1 MPAVSMACGEDRH
14 DECKG
19 LAETVSSYAI
29 PCACPCHRRKD
40 MTMEKTRCPLGRA
53 EEIANEVLKLLG
65 TSCERIVVAGSIRRR
80 KPEVGDIEILA
91 IPKYGGLSCHVNLLD
106 QEILDLMH
114 RGILNFRLNKRG
126 RRAFGQKNKLLVH
139 LPSGMAVDVFSTDKQ
154 CWPVAL
160 VIRTGGAETNKR
172 IAVAA
177 IKKGWR
183 LKAYGSG
190 FSTPQGDI
198 ICKSE
203 EDVFEFVGL
212 PYLEPEQ
219 RE

>member
-1 MPAVSMACGEDRH
+1 
-14 DECKG
+14 
-19 LAETVSSYAI
+19 
-29 PCACPCHRRKD
+29 
-40 MTMEKTRCPLGRA
+40 MEKTRCPLGRA
-53 EEIANEVLKLLG
+53 EEIADEVLKLLE
-65 TSCERIVVAGSIRRR
+65 TSCERIVIAGSIRRR

-106 QEILDLMH
+106 QETLDLMH
-114 RGILNFRLNKRG
+114 RGILDFRLSKRG
-126 RRAFGQKNKLLVH
+126 RRAFGQKNKLMVH
-139 LPSGMAVDVFSTDKQ
+139 LPSGLAVDVFSTDER

-160 VIRTGGAETNKR
+160 VARTGGKVTNQR

-177 IKKGWR
+177 IRKGCH
-183 LKAYGSG
+183 LQAYGSG
-190 FSTPQGDI
+190 FSTPQGDV

-203 EDVFEFVGL
+203 RDVFEFVGL